1 MEAIMAHL
9 RQIATGKLI
18 RTLAT
23 ASLLA
28 LAIVATPAGSAHAAP
43 IGETTTGG
51 NKTCTDPDG
60 KTVSAGTVWTST
72 TQNGQVAS
80 RYKCNGKTGQWD
92 KMAGPPIVQTGPRA
106 PMGPRVVAR

>member
-1 MEAIMAHL
+1 MAH
-9 RQIATGKLI
+9 ISDITNGKLL

-28 LAIVATPAGSAHAAP
+28 LAVVAVPITSAHAAP

-60 KTVSAGTVWTST
+60 NTVSGGTTWTST
-72 TQNGQVAS
+72 TQNGQTIKY
-80 RYKCNGKTGQWD
+80 RCNGKSGQWD
-92 KMAGPPIVQTGPRA
+92 KVTGPPIVHTGPRA
-106 PMGPRVVAR
+106 PMGPRVLAR